1 MSLVIRYSCVHD
13 APALARL
20 AALDSAPVPIGD
32 VLLAELDG
40 RLLAAL
46 SADGTAIADPFEAT
60 AGLVELLRL
69 RASQARAAEL
79 RRAGLLRRR
88 LRLSTASP

>member
-1 MSLVIRYSCVHD
+1 MSLVIRIACVHD

-20 AALDSAPVPIGD
+20 AALDSAPVPLGD
-32 VLLAELDG
+32 VLLAEVDG

-46 SADGTAIADPFEAT
+46 GADGRAVADPFEAT

-69 RASQARAAEL
+69 RAASSAAPRERRSL
-79 RRAGLLRRR
+79 RKRVRFA
-88 LRLSTASP
+88 AA